1 MRRNFSIL
9 SNVSEPG
16 RTAVSKHADLANR
29 IFRTVVFSGA
39 MLGSAAP
46 ALADQ
51 PAPPKEAKAPVQ
63 KPDTWDSVNKEIEA
77 TDKKLDGAVV
87 KLVAAYKAAAAKKD
101 YAAPD
106 AALSTTVADLRKAR
120 TDLDARLAKTTRAP
134 FANEKAAPDV
144 ETTEKTLADADTK
157 LFASVDALMAAKEV
171 ADVKTATTG
180 VETARKERVAAA
192 AKVKAARTKANKRPR
207 APVEERPTG
216 RGFILS

>member
-1 MRRNFSIL
+1 MRRDFSLL
-9 SNVSEPG
+9 SNVLELR
-16 RTAVSKHADLANR
+16 RTDVSKHADLANR

-46 ALADQ
+46 ALAEQ
-51 PAPPKEAKAPVQ
+51 AAPPKESKAPAQ

-87 KLVAAYKAAAAKKD
+87 KLAAAYKAAVGKKD

-106 AALSTTVADLRKAR
+106 AALATTVADLRKAR
-120 TDLDARLAKTTRAP
+120 TDLDARLAKTTRTP

-144 ETTEKTLADADTK
+144 ETTEKTLADANTK
-157 LFASVDALMAAKEV
+157 LFASVDTLVAAKEV

>member
-1 MRRNFSIL
+1 M
-9 SNVSEPG
+9 
-16 RTAVSKHADLANR
+16 SKHADLASR

-46 ALADQ
+46 ALAEQ
-51 PAPPKEAKAPVQ
+51 AAPPKESKAPAQ

-77 TDKKLDGAVV
+77 TDKKIDGAVV
-87 KLVAAYKAAAAKKD
+87 KLAAAYKAAAAKKTTGD

-106 AALSTTVADLRKAR
+106 AALATAVADLRTAR
-120 TDLDARLAKTTRAP
+120 TGLTDRLAKTTRPP

-144 ETTEKTLADADTK
+144 ETTEKALADADTK
-157 LFASVDALMAAKEV
+157 LFASVDTLVAAKEV